1 MEGKGSQIRLTAGEI
16 AQLWIQYL
24 NDSASI
30 CVLSY
35 FLEKAE
41 DEEIKPII
49 KFALDLSQ
57 SHIQKITA
65 ILQEEKNVVPY
76 GFSLKEDVDLT
87 ASRLYSDSFALNFI
101 NQMAKI
107 GLTSYAGSLAA
118 SVRNDIRTYYS
129 ECLTETM
136 QLFKNSTDL
145 LLSKG
150 LLVRPPSLPNL
161 EKVEFVKKQWF
172 MLDVVGEKRPLTAAE
187 VANLFGNLQ
196 RNALGVAVLTG
207 FSQVAQNKDVKQ
219 FFLKGLEIGNKH
231 IKLFRSKLEESKLPA
246 PMGWDSEITNSTTH
260 TFSDKLMMFLTSGLI
275 SLSVG
280 YYGTAVSQS
289 PRGDITVMY
298 NRLSLEVQMY
308 SEDGANILIK
318 NGWLE
323 QPPMA
328 SDRDKLIRKKN
339 QL

>member
-1 MEGKGSQIRLTAGEI
+1 MEGKESQIRLTAGEI
-16 AQLWIQYL
+16 AQLWMQYL
-24 NDSASI
+24 NDSASV

-41 DEEIKPII
+41 DDEIKPII
-49 KFALDLSQ
+49 KFALELSQ
-57 SHIQKITA
+57 SHIKKITA
-65 ILQEEKNVVPY
+65 ILTEEKNVVPS
-76 GFSLKEDVDLT
+76 GFSLKEDVDVT
-87 ASRLYSDSFALNFI
+87 APRLYSDSFVLNFI
-101 NQMAKI
+101 NQMSKV
-107 GLTSYAGSLAA
+107 GLTSYAASVSA
-118 SVRNDIRTYYS
+118 SVRDDIKNYYM
-129 ECLTETM
+129 ECLSETM
-136 QLFKNSTDL
+136 QLYKKSTDL

-150 LLVRPPSLPNL
+150 LFVRPPSLPNL

-187 VANLFGNLQ
+187 VANLFSNLQ
-196 RNALGVAVLTG
+196 RNALGVATLTG

-246 PMGWDSEITNSTTH
+246 PMGWDSEITNSTAH
-260 TFSDKLMMFLTSGLI
+260 TFSDKLMMFFTSGLI
-275 SLSVG
+275 TLSVG

-289 PRGDITVMY
+289 PRGDLSTMY

-308 SEDGANILIK
+308 AEDGANIMIK
-318 NGWLE
+318 KGWLE

-328 SDRDKLIRKKN
+328 YDRDELIRKKN
-339 QL
+339 HL

>member
-1 MEGKGSQIRLTAGEI
+1 MEEKGKQIRLTAGEI

-24 NDSASI
+24 NDSSSM

-41 DEEIKPII
+41 DVEIKPII
-49 KFALDLSQ
+49 KFALELSQ

-65 ILQEEKNVVPY
+65 ILTEEKNVVPC
-76 GFSLKEDVDLT
+76 GFSIKEDVDLS
-87 ASRLYSDSFALNFI
+87 APRLYSDTFVLNFI
-101 NQMAKI
+101 NQMSKI
-107 GLTSYAGSLAA
+107 GLISYAGSVAA
-118 SVRNDIRTYYS
+118 SVRNDIKSYYM

-136 QLFKNSTDL
+136 QLFKISTEL

-150 LLVRPPSLPNL
+150 LFIRSPSLPNL

-172 MLDVVGEKRPLTAAE
+172 MLDVFGEKRPLTAAE
-187 VANLFGNLQ
+187 VDALFANLQ
-196 RNALGVAVLTG
+196 RNALGVATLTG

-231 IKLFRSKLEESKLPA
+231 IKLFRGKLEESKLPA
-246 PMGWDSEITNSTTH
+246 PMAWDSEITNSTAY
-260 TFSDKLMMFLTSGLI
+260 TFSDKLMMFYTSGLVT
-275 SLSVG
+275 LSVG

-289 PRGDITVMY
+289 PRGDISAMY
-298 NRLSLEVQMY
+298 NRLSLEVQLFA
-308 SEDGANILIK
+308 EDGANIMIK

-328 SDRDKLIRKKN
+328 SDRDELIRKKN
-339 QL
+339 Q

>member
-41 DEEIKPII
+41 DDEIKPII
-49 KFALDLSQ
+49 KFSLELSQ

-65 ILQEEKNVVPY
+65 ILTEEKNVVPC
-76 GFSLKEDVDLT
+76 GFSLKEDVDVT
-87 ASRLYSDSFALNFI
+87 APRLFSDSFVLNFI
-101 NQMAKI
+101 NQMSKV
-107 GLTSYAGSLAA
+107 GLTSYAGSVAA
-118 SVRNDIRTYYS
+118 SVREDIKDYYM
-129 ECLTETM
+129 ECLSETM
-136 QLFKNSTDL
+136 QLYKKSTNL

-150 LLVRPPSLPNL
+150 LYVRPPSLPNL

-187 VANLFGNLQ
+187 VANLFSNLQ
-196 RNALGVAVLTG
+196 RNALGVATLTG
-207 FSQVAQNKDVKQ
+207 FSQVAENKDVKQ

-231 IKLFRSKLEESKLPA
+231 VKLFRGKLEESKLPA
-246 PMGWDSEITNSTTH
+246 PMGWDSEITNSTAH
-260 TFSDKLMMFLTSGLI
+260 TFSDKLMMFFTSGLI
-275 SLSVG
+275 TLSVG
-280 YYGTAVSQS
+280 YYGTAISQS
-289 PRGDITVMY
+289 PRADISTMY
-298 NRLSLEVQMY
+298 NRLSLEVQLY
-308 SEDGANILIK
+308 AEDGANIMIK

-328 SDRDKLIRKKN
+328 SDRDELIRRKK

>member
-1 MEGKGSQIRLTAGEI
+1 MEGKGSQIRLTASEI

-35 FLEKAE
+35 FIEKAE

-57 SHIQKITA
+57 SHIQKITG
-65 ILQEEKNVVPY
+65 ILQEEKNVVPC
-76 GFSLKEDVDLT
+76 GFSLKDDVDLN
-87 ASRLYSDSFALNFI
+87 APRLYSDSFTLNFI
-101 NQMAKI
+101 NQMAKV
-107 GLTSYAGSLAA
+107 GLTSYAGSVAA
-118 SVRNDIRTYYS
+118 SVRDDINTYYM

-136 QLFKNSTDL
+136 QLYKNSTDL

-150 LLVRPPSLPNL
+150 LLVRSPNLPNL
-161 EKVEFVKKQWF
+161 DNVEFVKKQWF
-172 MLDVVGEKRPLTAAE
+172 MLDVIGEKRPLTAAE
-187 VANLFGNLQ
+187 VANLFSNLQ

-246 PMGWDSEITNSTTH
+246 PMGWDSEITNSTTY

-289 PRGDITVMY
+289 PRVDISVMY

-308 SEDGANILIK
+308 SEDGANIMIK

-339 QL
+339 HL

>member
-1 MEGKGSQIRLTAGEI
+1 MEGKGSQIRLTASEI
-16 AQLWIQYL
+16 AQLWVQYL
-24 NDSASI
+24 NDSSSI
-30 CVLSY
+30 CVLAY

-57 SHIQKITA
+57 SHIEKVTA

-87 ASRLYSDSFALNFI
+87 APRLYSDVFALNFI
-101 NQMAKI
+101 NQMAKV
-107 GLTSYAGSLAA
+107 GLTSYAGSVAA
-118 SVRNDIRTYYS
+118 SVRDDIRTYYM

-136 QLFKNSTDL
+136 QLYKNSTDL

-150 LLVRPPSLPNL
+150 LLGRTPNLPNL

-172 MLDVVGEKRPLTAAE
+172 MLDVIGEKRPLTAAE
-187 VANLFGNLQ
+187 VSNLFANLQ

-231 IKLFRSKLEESKLPA
+231 IKLFRGKLEESKLPT
-246 PMGWDSEITNSTTH
+246 PMGWESEITNSTTH
-260 TFSDKLMMFLTSGLI
+260 TFSDKLMMFFTSGLI
-275 SLSVG
+275 SLSIG

-289 PRGDITVMY
+289 PRGDITAMY

-318 NGWLE
+318 NGWME

-339 QL
+339 HL